1 MKNIII
7 ALSFLA
13 FMVSCSSS
21 EDKPVN
27 SDMDQTVSQDDSA
40 YQEGAEDSASEDNT
54 ASADDSLEAGLAL
67 IEGSDCRTCHQN
79 DAPLIGPSYKDV
91 AEKYSE
97 DDIDTL
103 VSHII
108 DGSKGIWGEIP
119 MTPHPDLDTESAKSM
134 VKYILSLK

>member
-7 ALSFLA
+7 AISFLA
-13 FMVSCSSS
+13 FMVSCSSGG
-21 EDKPVN
+21 EQQPTDP
-27 SDMDQTVSQDDSA
+27 DMDATVAQDDSV
-40 YQEGAEDSASEDNT
+40 YKEDSGDTSEET

-79 DAPLIGPSYKDV
+79 DTRVIGPSYKEV

-97 DDIDTL
+97 EDIDVL

-108 DGSKGIWGEIP
+108 DGSVGIWGEIP
-119 MTPHPDLDTESAKSM
+119 MTPHLDLSEEDARLM
-134 VKYILSLK
+134 VKYILSLE

>member
-7 ALSFLA
+7 AISFLA
-13 FMVSCSSS
+13 FMVSCSSGG
-21 EDKPVN
+21 EQQPTDP
-27 SDMDQTVSQDDSA
+27 DMDATVAQDDSV
-40 YQEGAEDSASEDNT
+40 YKEDSGDASEET

-79 DAPLIGPSYKDV
+79 DTRVIGPSYKEV

-97 DDIDTL
+97 EDIDVL

-108 DGSKGIWGEIP
+108 DGSVGIWGEIP
-119 MTPHPDLDTESAKSM
+119 MTPHLDLSEEDARLM
-134 VKYILSLK
+134 VKYILSLE